1 MAIFRWRANW
11 NPLHD
16 LEHQVD
22 RLLESIRTPFPALRV
37 DRQFPPL
44 NLYELPEEYLVTSE
58 LPGIASQDLELTVV
72 SGLLTMKG
80 SRGGPEGI
88 ADERFRRHERLWGKW
103 ERSFPLPDRVNEEK
117 VSAEF
122 SDGVLK
128 IHLPK
133 APAIKPRQIQVAS
146 GD

>member
-1 MAIFRWRANW
+1 MAMFRWRASW
-11 NPLHD
+11 NPLQN

-22 RLLESIRTPFPALRV
+22 RLLESIRIPFHPLRV

-44 NLYELPEEYLVTSE
+44 NLYELPDEYLVTSE
-58 LPGIASQDLELTVV
+58 LPGISPEALELTVAN
-72 SGLLTMKG
+72 GLLTMKG

-88 ADERFRRHERLWGKW
+88 PDERFRRHERLWGNW
-103 ERSFPLPDRVNEEK
+103 ERSFPIPDRVDEEK

-122 SDGVLK
+122 NDGVLK

-133 APAIKPRQIQVAS
+133 AATVKPRQIQVAS
-146 GD
+146 GS